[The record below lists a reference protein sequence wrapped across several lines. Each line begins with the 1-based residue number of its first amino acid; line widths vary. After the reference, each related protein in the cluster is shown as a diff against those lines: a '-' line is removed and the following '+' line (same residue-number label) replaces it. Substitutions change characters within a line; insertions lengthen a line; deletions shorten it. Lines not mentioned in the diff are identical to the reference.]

1 MLEDMRI
8 ENIRVA
14 LGNAR
19 GYGVSMYAQITTGA
33 DAKGYT
39 QNPLKTLYFTFSET
53 LGISR

>member
-1 MLEDMRI
+1 MLEDMCI

-39 QNPLKTLYFTFSET
+39 QNPLKTLYFTFSKT

>member
-19 GYGVSMYAQITTGA
+19 GYGVSTYAQITTGT